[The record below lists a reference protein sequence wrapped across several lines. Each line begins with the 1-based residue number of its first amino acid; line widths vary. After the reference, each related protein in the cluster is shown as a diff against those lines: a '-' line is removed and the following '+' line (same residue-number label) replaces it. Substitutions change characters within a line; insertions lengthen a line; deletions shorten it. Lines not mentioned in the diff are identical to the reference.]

1 MHLPAGSLL
10 NSGKYKIVRFI
21 SSGGFGCTYE
31 AQHIMLG
38 ERVAIKEFFVK
49 DFCNRDE
56 ETAHVTIATQSK
68 RGLIDKLKSKFIDE
82 AKMLYRMQHHGI
94 VRVFDIFEENE
105 TAYYVMD
112 YIDGLSLNQIVA
124 KEGALTE
131 ERAVRYISQVAE
143 ALDYVHKNDC
153 LHLDIKPGN
162 IIINNADNAILID
175 FGTSKQYDEVD
186 GENTSTLLGKTPG
199 YAPLEQMGNDVVKFT
214 PATDIYALGSTL
226 YKLLTGITPPSATLI
241 ASGEDLEPLPAG
253 TNPSVCQAIM
263 ESMNINK
270 KKRPQSINEFLD
282 IIKVGNTDSKQ
293 QEAILRDQHS
303 ISHNIP
309 SSQSTDEATLIIE
322 NCKETKIDT
331 NTINTEPENTPND
344 NAGSKIQSAPIKDKE
359 YHPLLKFT
367 MWALMTVS
375 ILGVIILPYFI
386 GIQLYPAIEFT
397 RLDFFF
403 YTDGFSVFSY
413 MFHLCVM
420 TLIGLR
426 QIFKYKL
433 KGFWFIAMTVPLV
446 NLLQPINVFFTG
458 GAMQGNIYAYYL
470 FIWLIAPAI
479 SILAFYGLLHL
490 GHKDQNALS
499 IMEPAPSWMKKISYI
514 AWGIF
519 TITMLCLPLA
529 S

>member
-1 MHLPAGSLL
+1 MHLPVGSLL

-56 ETAHVTIATQSK
+56 ATAHVTIGTQSK

-82 AKMLYRMQHHGI
+82 AKMLYRMQHPGI
-94 VRVFDIFEENE
+94 VRVFDIFEENG
-105 TAYYVMD
+105 TAYFVMD
-112 YIDGLSLNQIVA
+112 YVDGLSLNQIVA
-124 KEGALTE
+124 KEGALSE

-143 ALDYVHKNDC
+143 GLDYVHKNDC

-214 PATDIYALGSTL
+214 PATDIYALGATL

-241 ASGEDLEPLPAG
+241 ASGEDLEPLPAV
-253 TNPSVCQAIM
+253 TSPSVCQAIM

-270 KKRPQSINEFLD
+270 KKRPQSIDEFLA
-282 IIKVGNTDSKQ
+282 ILKVVNTDYKQ
-293 QEAILRDQHS
+293 QEAILQDQHS
-303 ISHNIP
+303 ISKNTH
-309 SSQSTDEATLIIE
+309 SSQSTNEETLIIE
-322 NCKETKIDT
+322 NCKCPPRDT
-331 NTINTEPENTPND
+331 NTIKTEPVNTPNN

-367 MWALMTVS
+367 MWSLMVVS
-375 ILGVIILPYFI
+375 SLGVVILPYFI
-386 GIQLYPAIEFT
+386 VKGLYYDLKGYIG
-397 RLDFFF
+397 LFFQTYHFAQIF
-403 YTDGFSVFSY
+403 Y
-413 MFHLCVM
+413 MLPLCVL
-420 TLIGLR
+420 TIIGLR
-426 QIFKYKL
+426 QIFKYQL
-433 KGFWFIAMTVPLV
+433 KGFWFIAMTVPMV
-446 NLLQPINVFFTG
+446 NMLQPITAFATR
-458 GAMQGNIYAYYL
+458 GAMLRGIYDYYL

-490 GHKDQNALS
+490 EHKDQNALS
-499 IMEPAPSWMKKISYI
+499 IMEHAPSWMKKISYI

-519 TITMLCLPLA
+519 TITMLCLLLP